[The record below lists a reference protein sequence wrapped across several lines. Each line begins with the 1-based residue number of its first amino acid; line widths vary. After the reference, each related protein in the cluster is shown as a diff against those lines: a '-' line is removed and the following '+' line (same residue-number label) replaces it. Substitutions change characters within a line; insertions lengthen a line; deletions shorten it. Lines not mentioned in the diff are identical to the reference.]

1 MSDEIKGTASSI
13 SRKEFLVALGV
24 SAAGVIATVSSP
36 NIAFAEGE
44 SAGSSPFAPA
54 NTEHFRI
61 VTEEEI
67 DRMWEEAIAN
77 AKATG
82 GEIVLNEPHPS
93 TPPIVPYNRVSA
105 TVQGSTT
112 VGGIPDNIYLL
123 AVYEN
128 SQNQTRIS
136 KVYDKYA
143 YGFHS
148 TCEHGTYSHVI
159 GDGGRTLIVN
169 ATVTLRSAAGL
180 AQSFRLHG
188 EFGPKGGSYLNIA
201 YI

>member
-1 MSDEIKGTASSI
+1 MSDEVKNTASSI
-13 SRKEFLVALGV
+13 SRKEFLIALGAG
-24 SAAGVIATVSSP
+24 AAGIVAAASSP
-36 NIAFAEGE
+36 DTAFAEE
-44 SAGSSPFAPA
+44 KLADSSPFAPA
-54 NTEHFRI
+54 DIEHFRI
-61 VTEEEI
+61 ATEEEI
-67 DRMWEEAIAN
+67 EQMWEEAVAN
-77 AKATG
+77 ARATG
-82 GEIVLNEPHPS
+82 GEVVLNEPHPS
-93 TPPIVPYNRVSA
+93 APPIVPYNRVSA
-105 TVQGSTT
+105 TVQGGTT
-112 VGGIPDNIYLL
+112 VGGIPDNVYLL

-188 EFGPKGGSYLNIA
+188 EFGPKGGNYLTIA

>member
-54 NTEHFRI
+54 NTEHFRV

-93 TPPIVPYNRVSA
+93 TPPNRSL
-105 TVQGSTT
+105 Q
-112 VGGIPDNIYLL
+112 
-123 AVYEN
+123 
-128 SQNQTRIS
+128 QS
-136 KVYDKYA
+136 KRN
-143 YGFHS
+143 G
-148 TCEHGTYSHVI
+148 
-159 GDGGRTLIVN
+159 
-169 ATVTLRSAAGL
+169 AG
-180 AQSFRLHG
+180 QHNRWRH
-188 EFGPKGGSYLNIA
+188 P
-201 YI
+201 